1 METTLEL
8 KHVTK
13 RFSGLVAVN
22 DLSIQVERGCIHSL
36 VGPNGSGKSTTISM
50 INGMLPLTDGEIRF
64 NNQTISNLSTHE
76 IARCGIG
83 RTFQNIKVFGTMTV
97 LENVMV
103 GGHALNR
110 HSGGLIKYLLNV
122 KGTNEEERMIRE
134 RAESVLEF
142 IGMKDL
148 MHQQVRNLAYGRQK
162 MTELGR
168 ALMTQP
174 QLMLLDEP
182 AAGLNPSERAELTDM
197 LCKVHD
203 SGVGLFLVEHNMDIV
218 MTISHRITV
227 INFGAKIAEGTP
239 DEVKNDDE
247 VIRAYLGSK
256 YKKTAQQE
264 TGLC

>member
-1 METTLEL
+1 MDISLEL
-8 KHVTK
+8 RHLTK

-22 DLSIQVERGCIHSL
+22 DLSIQVEKGSIHSL

-50 INGMLPLTDGEIRF
+50 INGMLPLTEGEILF
-64 NNQTISNLSTHE
+64 NGSKISGLPTHE
-76 IARCGIG
+76 IARRGIG

-103 GGHALNR
+103 GGHALNKK
-110 HSGGLIKYLLNV
+110 SGGLIKYLLNI
-122 KGTNEEERMIRE
+122 KGTNAEERMLRE
-134 RAESVLEF
+134 KAEEVLEF

-148 MHQQVRNLAYGRQK
+148 MNQQVCNLAYGRQK

-168 ALMTQP
+168 ALMSQP

-197 LCKVHD
+197 LHKIHE
-203 SGVGLFLVEHNMDIV
+203 SGIGLFLVEHNMDIV
-218 MTISHRITV
+218 MTISDRITV
-227 INFGAKIAEGTP
+227 INFGAKIAEGSP
-239 DEVKNDDE
+239 EAVKNDDE

-256 YKKTAQQE
+256 YKKTA
-264 TGLC
+264 T

>member
-1 METTLEL
+1 MEDTILEL

-22 DLSIQVERGCIHSL
+22 DLSIQAKRGTIHSL

-50 INGMLPLTDGEIRF
+50 INGMLPLTEGEILLNGRK
-64 NNQTISNLSTHE
+64 ISGLSTHE
-76 IARCGIG
+76 IALAGIG

-110 HSGGLIKYLLNV
+110 HSGGLIKYLLNI
-122 KGTNEEERMIRE
+122 KGTNAEEKMIRE
-134 RAESVLEF
+134 KAEEILEF
-142 IGMKDL
+142 IGMQDL
-148 MHQQVRNLAYGRQK
+148 RDQQVRNLAYGRQK

-168 ALMTQP
+168 ALMCQP
-174 QLMLLDEP
+174 QLLLLDEP

-197 LCKVHD
+197 LVKVHD
-203 SGVGLFLVEHNMDIV
+203 SGISLFLVEHNMDIV
-218 MTISHRITV
+218 MTISDRITV

-239 DEVKNDDE
+239 AEVKDNDE

-256 YKKTAQQE
+256 YQKAAE
-264 TGLC
+264 

>member
-1 METTLEL
+1 MDTILEL
-8 KHVTK
+8 QHVSK

-22 DLSIQVERGCIHSL
+22 DLSIKAERGSIHSL

-50 INGMLPLTDGEIRF
+50 INGMLPLTEGDIFLNEEK
-64 NNQTISNLSTHE
+64 ISGLSTHE

-103 GGHALNR
+103 GGHALNKK
-110 HSGGLIKYLLNV
+110 SGSLIKYLVNV
-122 KGTNEEERMIRE
+122 KGTNREERIIRE
-134 RAESVLEF
+134 RAESILEF

-168 ALMTQP
+168 ALVSNP
-174 QLMLLDEP
+174 QLLLLDEP
-182 AAGLNPSERAELTDM
+182 AAGLNPSERVELTDM
-197 LCKVHD
+197 LVKVQKT
-203 SGVGLFLVEHNMDIV
+203 GVSLFLVEHNMDIV
-218 MTISHRITV
+218 MKISDRITV

-239 DEVKNDDE
+239 DEVRNDDE

-256 YKKTAQQE
+256 YQKNAE
-264 TGLC
+264 TGD